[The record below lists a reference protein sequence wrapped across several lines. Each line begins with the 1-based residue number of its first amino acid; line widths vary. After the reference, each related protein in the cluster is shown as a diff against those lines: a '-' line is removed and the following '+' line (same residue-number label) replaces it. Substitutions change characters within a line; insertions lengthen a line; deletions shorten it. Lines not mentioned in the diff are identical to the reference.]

1 MANNPIAAP
10 PPAKKRKTSLSSIPD
25 DVIVNVLARISISH
39 YRSLCL
45 VSKNFY
51 SLLSSPDIYFARSLI
66 GTTDVHLY
74 VCLRLPTPSSSHHHR
89 WFNLGYRQG
98 QLSLVP
104 VRTLSS
110 SSYSPDRLNSTS
122 VAVHSE
128 IYQIGGGSNEDKRTR
143 AVRVLDCRSRTWR
156 PAPDMQVA
164 RKHAR
169 SYFLDDKI
177 YVIGGCKE
185 NWGEVFDLKTQNWK
199 PLPKPPSDHD
209 DVHKGVVYGG
219 RLYAFTSMNNNNY
232 SYDPKEERWVQEAG
246 FVGLGRITGPLCVIG
261 NEIFAEH
268 DRKYTWYNPRN
279 GNGKQQVIDG
289 LDDVYKKRANNYRT
303 IQLVNHGGKLVIIWN
318 ETRRKRK
325 RLWCAV
331 ISLEERSTPLG
342 TRMRGKVE
350 RCDLLLDSTP
360 TGDFWIGIHCK
371 KSPAGRLIVGNKWLG
386 KLVEKIV
393 KLELLI
399 AVMNGFKPHGIT
411 VKISSKTGE
420 ILEDKEGKTIKY
432 VRKMERY
439 GLGLFFGQPF
449 G

>member
-1 MANNPIAAP
+1 MTNNPIAPP

-25 DVIVNVLARISISH
+25 DVIVNVLARISISQ

-66 GTTDVHLY
+66 GITDARLY
-74 VCLRLPTPSSSHHHR
+74 VCLRLPTPSSSHRHR

-110 SSYSPDRLNSTS
+110 SPDRLNSTS

-156 PAPDMQVA
+156 PAPDMKVA

-209 DVHKGVVYGG
+209 HKGVVYGG
-219 RLYAFTSMNNNNY
+219 RLYAFTMNKNKNY
-232 SYDPKEERWVQEAG
+232 AYDPKEERWVQEAG

-268 DRKYTWYNPRN
+268 DRKYTWYNPT
-279 GNGKQQVIDG
+279 NGKQQVIDG
-289 LDDVYKKRANNYRT
+289 LNDVYKKRANNYRT
-303 IQLVNHGGKLVIIWN
+303 IQLVNHGGKLVILWN

-331 ISLEERSTPLG
+331 VSLEERSTPLG

-350 RCDLLLDSTP
+350 RCDLLLDSA
-360 TGDFWIGIHCK
+360 H
-371 KSPAGRLIVGNKWLG
+371 KSYMLSSCLSV
-386 KLVEKIV
+386 
-393 KLELLI
+393 LL
-399 AVMNGFKPHGIT
+399 
-411 VKISSKTGE
+411 
-420 ILEDKEGKTIKY
+420 
-432 VRKMERY
+432 
-439 GLGLFFGQPF
+439 
-449 G
+449 

>member
-1 MANNPIAAP
+1 MRNNPIAP

-25 DVIVNVLARISISH
+25 DVIVNVLARISKTH

-66 GTTDVHLY
+66 GITDARLY
-74 VCLRLPTPSSSHHHR
+74 VCLRLPTPSSSSHRHR

-104 VRTLSS
+104 VRALS
-110 SSYSPDRLNSTS
+110 SSYSPDRLNSTT

-156 PAPDMQVA
+156 PAPDMKVA

-209 DVHKGVVYGG
+209 HKGNASVFGVRWLAWRSV
-219 RLYAFTSMNNNNY
+219 RLHW
-232 SYDPKEERWVQEAG
+232 E
-246 FVGLGRITGPLCVIG
+246 
-261 NEIFAEH
+261 
-268 DRKYTWYNPRN
+268 
-279 GNGKQQVIDG
+279 
-289 LDDVYKKRANNYRT
+289 
-303 IQLVNHGGKLVIIWN
+303 LVPGYPDNI
-318 ETRRKRK
+318 
-325 RLWCAV
+325 
-331 ISLEERSTPLG
+331 
-342 TRMRGKVE
+342 
-350 RCDLLLDSTP
+350 LLTP
-360 TGDFWIGIHCK
+360 TGDFWIGIHSK
-371 KSPAGRLIVGNKWLG
+371 KSPVGRLIVGNRWLG
-386 KLVEKIV
+386 KLVEKTV

-399 AVMNGFKPHGIT
+399 AVMNGFKPHGIA
-411 VKISSKTGE
+411 VKISGETGEILE
-420 ILEDKEGKTIKY
+420 ILEDKEGKTMKY
-432 VRKMERY
+432 VKMERY